1 MTVGKSR
8 KSRHRS
14 LMVKL
19 DNAPYRQSEW
29 NVTELFPAFLSGTQF
44 MNYAVLQLQKTPL
57 CSLMY
62 LLSLCL

>member
-1 MTVGKSR
+1 
-8 KSRHRS
+8 
-14 LMVKL
+14 MVKL

>member
-1 MTVGKSR
+1 MTVEKSR

-44 MNYAVLQLQKTPL
+44 MNYAVLQLQKHRCAL
-57 CSLMY
+57 
-62 LLSLCL
+62 